1 MVYEIPYHEMMFL
14 HKSNQ
19 NTIAF
24 EASSHYAYIVH
35 LAAGHA
41 CVWARWPGG
50 LFQHHGG
57 EGWGGSLFS
66 RVVSTHR
73 TGTHPEQ
80 PLPTGYKGIPFI
92 VG

>member
-1 MVYEIPYHEMMFL
+1 MMFL

-24 EASSHYAYIVH
+24 EASSHYAYSVH

-57 EGWGGSLFS
+57 EGWLVYYFWGLFQHTELEHTPS
-66 RVVSTHR
+66 NLYQQAIKVFLS
-73 TGTHPEQ
+73 
-80 PLPTGYKGIPFI
+80 
-92 VG
+92 